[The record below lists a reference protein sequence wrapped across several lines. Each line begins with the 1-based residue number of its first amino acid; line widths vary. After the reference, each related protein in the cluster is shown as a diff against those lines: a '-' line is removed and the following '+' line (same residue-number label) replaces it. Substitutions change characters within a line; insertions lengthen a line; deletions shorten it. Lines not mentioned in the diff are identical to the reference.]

1 MNVTSI
7 KHAIGRID
15 LYTTQDAQD
24 AHLHHLQR
32 LQQHAAS
39 ARAGGVG
46 AGPQKPQGKEPLA
59 PQTCIGCSLYVLY
72 WYQRTNTGANVQIL
86 TFCWEA
92 PTSRHTR
99 TLTLLAFLVQKYNK

>member
-32 LQQHAAS
+32 LQQHAA
-39 ARAGGVG
+39 RAGG
-46 AGPQKPQGKEPLA
+46 ADLQKPHGKEPLA
-59 PQTCIGCSLYVLY
+59 PQTCIGCSVYLLY
-72 WYQRTNTGANVQIL
+72 WYQSTKTGTNVQIL
-86 TFCWEA
+86 TFCSEA

-99 TLTLLAFLVQKYNK
+99 TLTLLAFLVQKYKY